1 MTIAPPSG
9 REDYQGLD
17 SYYEDEIVPFLQSQE
32 MRRRSAVMHSG
43 IVFIFTVMFAVAAYL
58 LGPLGEAN
66 LHIAFIIGALGLS
79 FAGATLT
86 KARSNITAGLLQRVC
101 GFLGFTYRRE
111 PSRPS
116 FASELDRLRLLP
128 GYNRQSWEDEVIGSR
143 HGADFVLCEAHL
155 KKVTRGKRKRVRTV
169 FHGQLLLI
177 DYHKQFFGETVIKRD
192 AGVFNRLMKPGK
204 EFQNVG
210 LVSSRFEKAFEAWS
224 TDQVEARELLDP
236 LVLERFEEL
245 ERLFDGAKFRAA
257 FSRGKLYVVLET
269 GDKLNMGSM
278 FNPLDRSDRV
288 EAILKEFD
296 LIFDLIDVL
305 LKRIDGPLD
314 AAISVEALRA

>member
-1 MTIAPPSG
+1 MIAPPSV
-9 REDYQGLD
+9 REDYKGLK
-17 SYYEDEIVPFLQSQE
+17 SYYEDEIAPFLRSQE
-32 MRRRSAVMHSG
+32 TRRRSAVTQSG
-43 IVFIFTVMFAVAAYL
+43 AVFIATVTVAAAAYL
-58 LGPLGEAN
+58 FGPLGEAN
-66 LHIAFIIGALGLS
+66 LHVAFIIGALGLS
-79 FAGATLT
+79 FAGTILT
-86 KARSNITAGLLQRVC
+86 KARSNITAGLLERVC
-101 GFLGFTYRRE
+101 GFLGFAYRRT

-128 GYNRQSWEDEVIGSR
+128 GYNRQSWEDEVIGAR
-143 HGADFVLCEAHL
+143 NGADFVLCEAHL

-177 DYHKQFFGETVIKRD
+177 DYHKRFFGETVVIRD

-204 EFQNVG
+204 EFRNVG

-257 FSRGKLYVVLET
+257 FSKGKLYVVLET

-278 FNPLDRSDRV
+278 FNSLERSDRV

-305 LKRIDGPLD
+305 LKRIDGQLD
-314 AAISVEALRA
+314 AAVSVDALRA

>member
-32 MRRRSAVMHSG
+32 TRRRSAVMHSG
-43 IVFIFTVMFAVAAYL
+43 VVFVFTVAVAIAVYV

-79 FAGATLT
+79 FAVATLT
-86 KARSNITAGLLQRVC
+86 KARSNITAGLLKRVC

-128 GYNRQSWEDEVIGSR
+128 SYNRQSWEDEVIGLR

-245 ERLFDGAKFRAA
+245 ERLFDGARFRAA
-257 FSRGKLYVVLET
+257 FSKGKLYVVLET

-278 FNPLDRSDRV
+278 FNSLERSDRV

-314 AAISVEALRA
+314 AAVSVDALRA